1 MSESPSTVPTVQLN
15 SGVIVAR
22 IGFGTFQIAPEDTQR
37 AVEQALEL
45 GYRHIDTAA
54 AYYNEAEVGAAVR
67 ASGLAREEVF
77 ITTKLRNV
85 DQGAQKAR
93 DAFKRSQDA
102 LGIDVVDLY
111 LIHWPLP
118 SADLYVETWRT
129 LIELQQDGAIRSIGV
144 SNFLP
149 RHLDRLIT
157 ETGVVPAVNQIEV
170 HPRFSQPDV
179 RTASTQRGLDVE
191 AYSPLGQ
198 GADLRDPVVTGIAE
212 RLGLTAG
219 QVVLGWHLRAGRLVI
234 PKSAHVDRMRENLAS
249 AGSAERLSSEDL
261 AAIDALDRGVAGRIG
276 GDPATFAFPQTRED
290 AVARGEQTA

>member
-1 MSESPSTVPTVQLN
+1 MNDSPATVPTAHLTT
-15 SGVIVAR
+15 GVVVPQ
-22 IGFGTFQIAPEDTQR
+22 IGFGTFQIPPEDTQR

-54 AYYNEAEVGAAVR
+54 AYYNEAGVGAAVR
-67 ASGLAREEVF
+67 ASGLPRDDVF
-77 ITTKLRNV
+77 LTTKLRNI

-93 DAFKRSQDA
+93 DAFARSRDA
-102 LGIDVVDLY
+102 LGVDVVDLY

-129 LIELQQDGAIRSIGV
+129 LIELQQGGAIRSIGV

-149 RHLDRLIT
+149 KHLDRVVT

-179 RTASTQRGLDVE
+179 REASLQHGIDVE

-198 GADLRDPVVTGIAE
+198 GADLRDPVVTGIAD

-219 QVVLGWHLRAGRLVI
+219 QVVLGWHLRAGRIII
-234 PKSAHVDRMRENLAS
+234 PKSTHVERMRENLA
-249 AGSAERLSSEDL
+249 AGEARRLTPEDL

-276 GDPATFAFPQTRED
+276 GDPATVTFPQTRED
-290 AVARGEQTA
+290 AAARGEHTD